1 MKKLISVVAAGSL
14 AAIPALGHAQDT
26 RNYSGFYVG
35 GGIGQ
40 FNLNVDNFNDIDS
53 ALSNVLDSDDN
64 AWKIFGG
71 YRFNPHFAL
80 ELAYID
86 LGQPGDQLTSSG
98 SHGNYR
104 VDIGGFAPSLVGI
117 LPVGPVELFGKIGEY
132 YYDVDT
138 RIDLDSPGP
147 DIDTSHSRNDF
158 IWGGGVSFVVA
169 QRVELRAEY
178 EKIEIKNAADSDAL
192 WLNAAWR
199 F

>member
-1 MKKLISVVAAGSL
+1 MKTLLSAVAAGSL
-14 AAIPALGHAQDT
+14 ALIPALSAAQT
-26 RNYSGFYVG
+26 PVNYSGLYLG

-40 FNLNVDNFNDIDS
+40 FNLNVDNFDDIDDAIGS
-53 ALSNVLDSDDN
+53 VLDADDN

-71 YRFNPHFAL
+71 YRFTPHFAV

-86 LGQPGDQLTSSG
+86 LGQPGDQLTSG
-98 SHGNYR
+98 GTHGNYE

-117 LPVGPVELFGKIGEY
+117 LPLGGVELFAKIGMY
-132 YYDVDT
+132 YYDLDT
-138 RIDLDSPGP
+138 NIDLDGPGP
-147 DIDTSHSRNDF
+147 DIDTSHSHNDF
-158 IWGGGVSFVVA
+158 LWGGGVSFVVA

-178 EKIEIKNAADSDAL
+178 ELIDIENAGSSDAF

>member
-1 MKKLISVVAAGSL
+1 MKTLISVVATGSL
-14 AAIPALGHAQDT
+14 AALPALGFAQDAG
-26 RNYSGFYVG
+26 NPSGFYVG

-40 FNLNVDNFNDIDS
+40 FNLNVDNFDDIDD
-53 ALSNVLDSDDN
+53 AIGDVIDSDDN

-71 YRFNPHFAL
+71 YRFNRHIAV

-86 LGQPGDQLTSSG
+86 LGEPGDQLTSSG
-98 SHGNYR
+98 SNGNYR
-104 VDIGGFAPSLVGI
+104 VNIGGFAPSLVGI
-117 LPVGPVELFGKIGEY
+117 LPVGPVELFGKIGQY

-147 DIDTSHSRNDF
+147 DIDTSHSHNDF

-178 EKIEIKNAADSDAL
+178 EKIEIENAGDSDAL